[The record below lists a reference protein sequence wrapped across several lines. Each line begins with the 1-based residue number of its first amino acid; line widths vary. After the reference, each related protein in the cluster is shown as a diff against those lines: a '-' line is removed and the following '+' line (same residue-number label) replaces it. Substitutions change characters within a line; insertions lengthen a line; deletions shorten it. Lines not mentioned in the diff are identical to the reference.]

1 MSYSDI
7 MMTFFVPVGVVGII
21 FGLLMRPSKPK
32 GEIAEGAA
40 AGAGKPEA
48 K

>member
-1 MSYSDI
+1 

-21 FGLLMRPSKPK
+21 FGLLMKPSKPK
-32 GEIAEGAA
+32 GEAA
-40 AGAGKPEA
+40 AAAAGKPEG